1 MSFCISLIFR
11 KYLLLSFFLSQFF
24 SGYSQIVDSSA
35 FYTLT
40 EISIKGNRKTKDR
53 IILRELAN
61 KINDSISLKSVEY
74 FKKRSEQNIFNTQL
88 FIYDTL
94 YIQIDHPSKTIKAKV
109 VVKERWYIWPIP
121 VFEIQDRNFNTWWQT
136 KDLFRINY
144 GFALGFENFTG
155 VKDRLIMLFQRG
167 YSEKYGFSYRMPYL
181 NKKQTIGFNLLYV
194 FGRNNE
200 VTYKTE
206 NNLPLFI
213 RDYKKYLWKEHE
225 AKAGIIYR
233 ANLYEQTTLEVVYK
247 SATVEDTVVKLNSDF
262 FGKNEKHLEYSS
274 LQYRYTFDNRDN
286 KVYPLNGWAFD
297 AWVTK
302 DGFDFSPSSLA
313 NLLTVTASFRK
324 HTKISDRV
332 FVSNLVRGRTLNPD
346 YVSFN
351 FNRALG
357 WTDFIRGYEY
367 YVIDGQRY
375 CLTRNSLRYQIV
387 KPTVLESKLLRKFKQ
402 FSTIPFY
409 AFVNVFFDAG
419 YVQDNY
425 YAKTNTLN
433 NSWQYGYGVGL
444 DFISYYDVV
453 ARFEYSFN
461 RQLQSGFFIHLTSGF

>member
-1 MSFCISLIFR
+1 MSFCISLISK
-11 KYLLLSFFLSQFF
+11 KYFLLTFLLFSFFYD
-24 SGYSQIVDSSA
+24 YSQLIDSSA
-35 FYTLT
+35 YYKITT
-40 EISIKGNRKTKDR
+40 ISVQGNRKTKDR
-53 IILRELAN
+53 IIIRELAFN
-61 KINDSISLKSVEY
+61 LNDSISLKTLPY
-74 FKKRSEQNIFNTQL
+74 LKLRSEQNVFNTQL

-94 YIQIDHPSKTIKAKV
+94 YINVDHDAKTIAAKV
-109 VVKERWYIWPIP
+109 SVKERWYVWPIP

-155 VKDRLIMLFQRG
+155 VKDRLVMLFQRG

-213 RDYKKYLWKEHE
+213 RDYRNYLRREHE

-233 ANLYEQTTLEVVYK
+233 ANLYEQTTLELVYR
-247 SATVEDTVVKLNSDF
+247 SAVVEDTVVKLNPDF
-262 FGKNEKHLEYSS
+262 FGNNKSKLGFMS

-297 AWVTK
+297 MWVTK
-302 DGFDFSPSSLA
+302 DGFNFSPNSIA
-313 NLLTVTASFRK
+313 NLLSVTASIRK
-324 HTKISDRV
+324 HTKLAGRFYISD
-332 FVSNLVRGRTLNPD
+332 LIKGRAMNPD

-357 WTDFIRGYEY
+357 WNDFIRGYEY
-367 YVIDGQRY
+367 YVMDGQRY
-375 CLTRNSLRYQIV
+375 FLTSNSLRYQIV
-387 KPTVLESKLLRKFKQ
+387 KPRILESKILKRFKQ

-419 YVQDNY
+419 FVEDKY
-425 YAKTNTLN
+425 YKKTNSLT
-433 NSWQYGYGVGL
+433 NSWQYGYGAGL
-444 DFISYYDVV
+444 DMVSYYDVV
-453 ARFEYSFN
+453 IRLEYSFN
-461 RQLQSGFFIHLTSGF
+461 RQLQRGFFIHLTSGF